1 MCYINAL
8 DTFSYSMMGPRGNK
22 SSEPTCHS
30 WQMANR
36 SFNFSCISPH
46 QIAFLNSL
54 FPFYQTNATPKT
66 TIIIK
71 KKMFMVS
78 CDAYLLAN
86 KSQWIGGIYRN
97 IPRLN
102 YNGHHHHWSIL
113 ASDHTQSKFQSSM
126 QSHSHIILVNYNN
139 SGLLTYHSIY
149 KGVNSFDRLHTLTR
163 ACVLIKMLSK
173 GQLNNYKVLQI
184 LIPHHTQKP
193 TKRVA
198 INGPSKGHNNQ
209 IYIQKKERI
218 FQGSNLQS
226 SVH

>member
-1 MCYINAL
+1 MRILQPYINCFKRTIKL
-8 DTFSYSMMGPRGNK
+8 GHVLCRCIRYILLLYMMGPRGNK

-126 QSHSHIILVNYNN
+126 QSHSHIILVTITTLA
-139 SGLLTYHSIY
+139 SSPITLHT
-149 KGVNSFDRLHTLTR
+149 KGVNSFDRLPLP
-163 ACVLIKMLSK
+163 
-173 GQLNNYKVLQI
+173 LQR
-184 LIPHHTQKP
+184 L
-193 TKRVA
+193 V
-198 INGPSKGHNNQ
+198 S
-209 IYIQKKERI
+209 
-218 FQGSNLQS
+218 
-226 SVH
+226 